1 MKITAM
7 QLRNIEFLQ
16 QFRKEQ
22 VDLPAEERQYRNALF
37 MHFSN
42 SRRER
47 HRIEKFLENY
57 TNQSDLLG
65 ALVTDME
72 REDTV
77 IDRRLRTFLKK
88 LLKTFAAYSRRE
100 PYTAAWFTRLSGEM
114 VRFLNLST
122 LSRSRMQALFDK
134 ARNSIDI
141 RDLRRVTRQYLDLVY
156 SYHDVFAALLDEELG
171 RAGASRDT
179 SPVEE
184 ALCKLI
190 TLIKSQQFLLEATL
204 RRLDEWRARYRELEA
219 QGVYN

>member
-7 QLRNIEFLQ
+7 QLQNIEYLQ
-16 QFRKEQ
+16 QFRGERIE
-22 VDLPAEERQYRNALF
+22 LPVEERQYRNSLF

-42 SRRER
+42 SRREQR
-47 HRIEKFLENY
+47 RLEKFLENF
-57 TNQSDLLG
+57 TTQSELLG
-65 ALVTDME
+65 ALITGLD

-77 IDRRLRTFLKK
+77 IDRRLRTFLQK

-114 VRFLNLST
+114 VRFLNLSA
-122 LSRSRMQALFDK
+122 LSRNKMQTLVDK
-134 ARNSIDI
+134 AGTSVDVRH
-141 RDLRRVTRQYLDLVY
+141 LRRATRQYLDLVY
-156 SYHDVFAALLDEELG
+156 SYHDVFAGLLDEELSKTG
-171 RAGASRDT
+171 TTSLT

-190 TLIKSQQFLLEATL
+190 TLIKSQLFLLEATVN
-204 RRLDEWRARYRELEA
+204 RLDEWRRRSRELEA

>member
-1 MKITAM
+1 M
-7 QLRNIEFLQ
+7 QLQNIEYLQ

-22 VDLPAEERQYRNALF
+22 VDLPAEERQYGNVLF
-37 MHFSN
+37 MHFGN
-42 SRRER
+42 GRKER

-57 TNQSDLLG
+57 TTQSDLLG

-77 IDRRLRTFLKK
+77 IDRRLRTFLGK

-100 PYTAAWFTRLSGEM
+100 PYTAAWFTRFSGEM
-114 VRFLNLST
+114 VRFLKLST
-122 LSRSRMQALFDK
+122 LSRGRMQALFEK
-134 ARNSIDI
+134 AGNSLDI

-156 SYHDVFAALLDEELG
+156 SYHDIFAALLDEELG
-171 RAGASRDT
+171 RTGASRET

-190 TLIKSQQFLLEATL
+190 TLIKSQLFLLEATL
-204 RRLDEWRARYRELEA
+204 RRLDEWRARYRELQA

>member
-1 MKITAM
+1 M
-7 QLRNIEFLQ
+7 QLQNIEYLQ

-22 VDLPAEERQYRNALF
+22 VDLPAEERQYGNVLF
-37 MHFSN
+37 MHFGN
-42 SRRER
+42 GRKER
-47 HRIEKFLENY
+47 HRIGKFLENY
-57 TNQSDLLG
+57 TTQSDLLG

-77 IDRRLRTFLKK
+77 IDRRLRTFLGK

-100 PYTAAWFTRLSGEM
+100 PYTAAWFTRFSGEM
-114 VRFLNLST
+114 VRFLKLST
-122 LSRSRMQALFDK
+122 LSRGRMQALFEK
-134 ARNSIDI
+134 AGNSLDI

-156 SYHDVFAALLDEELG
+156 SYHDIFAALLDEELG
-171 RAGASRDT
+171 RTGASRET

-190 TLIKSQQFLLEATL
+190 TLIKSQLFLLEATL
-204 RRLDEWRARYRELEA
+204 RRLDEWRARYRELQA